1 MFYLIFIVNP
11 WCSIVLRK
19 RKWKFKNNWIYK
31 DYIALTIWIKIL
43 TNLIFP
49 DFKALVFTIL
59 LNQLL
64 TYFAQ
69 WKVAQLLSEGCSVV
83 SNSLQSHGLY
93 SPWNSPGQNTGVGSL
108 SLLQGVFTIQGSNPG
123 LPHCRWIL
131 YQLSHK
137 GSPRTLEWVAY
148 PFSRRYSQPR
158 NPTRYPELQV
168 ASLLTELCGKPQVK

>member
-83 SNSLQSHGLY
+83 SNSLQSQGLY
-93 SPWNSPGQNTGVGSL
+93 SPWNSPDQNTGV
-108 SLLQGVFTIQGSNPG
+108 
-123 LPHCRWIL
+123 
-131 YQLSHK
+131 
-137 GSPRTLEWVAY
+137 
-148 PFSRRYSQPR
+148 PFSRGSSQLR
-158 NPTRYPELQV
+158 DWAQVSHFAGGFFTSWVTRETQKYW
-168 ASLLTELCGKPQVK
+168 SG